1 MLVELLIDGRW
12 RPASGGDA
20 RDFSNPA
27 TGEVIG
33 RVASASIPDLEEAV
47 AAAHGAFP
55 GWRDMSA
62 YQRSAILRR
71 AADIA
76 RARIEEIAPVL
87 TREQG
92 KPLQEAR
99 LEIGGACDMIDWFAE
114 EGRRAYGRIVPGR
127 GPGILQQVMRE
138 PVGPVAAF
146 VPWNFPIAQMARK
159 LGAALSAGCSIIVKA
174 PEEAPAC
181 SAAFLRCFQEA
192 GIPAGVI
199 GLVFGVPAAI
209 SGFLVPHPQ
218 IRKISFT
225 GSTAV
230 GKIIAGLAGNHM
242 KRATME
248 LGGHGP
254 VIVCAD
260 ARVPQAADAL
270 AAAKFRNAGQVCSA
284 PTRFMVHEAVYDDF
298 LDRFAARAR
307 ALRLGDGADPT
318 TTMGPLAHPGRL
330 AAMERMVG
338 DAVGRGASLVLGGRR
353 FGHSGC
359 FFAPTI
365 LADVPTDAIAMN
377 EEPFG
382 PIVLLS
388 RFKAL
393 PEALAEANR
402 LTYGLAAY
410 AFTRSAEQANAIS
423 RELVTG
429 NLAINHTGVALP
441 EIPFGGVRDSG
452 YGAEGGSEGLD
463 PYLVGKVVT
472 SLH

>member
-12 RPASGGDA
+12 RPASSRGE

-27 TGEVIG
+27 TGDVIG
-33 RVASASIPDLEEAV
+33 QVASASLPDLEEAV
-47 AAAHGAFP
+47 EAAHRAFP

-62 YQRSAILRR
+62 YQRSGILRR

-76 RARIEEIAPVL
+76 RARIEEIAPAL

-99 LEIGGACDMIDWFAE
+99 LEISGACDMIDWFAE
-114 EGRRAYGRIVPGR
+114 EGRRAYGRIVPSR

-174 PEEAPAC
+174 PEEAPAS

-192 GIPAGVI
+192 GVPAGVI
-199 GLVFGVPAAI
+199 GLVFGVSAAI
-209 SGFLVPHPQ
+209 SGFLVPHPK
-218 IRKISFT
+218 IRKVSFT
-225 GSTAV
+225 GSTAI
-230 GKIIAGLAGNHM
+230 GKIIAGLAGSHM

-254 VIVCAD
+254 AIVCAD
-260 ARVPQAADAL
+260 ARVSQAVDAL
-270 AAAKFRNAGQVCSA
+270 ATAKFRNAGQVCSA

-298 LDRFAARAR
+298 LNRFAERIR
-307 ALRLGDGADPT
+307 ALRLGNGTDPAV
-318 TTMGPLAHPGRL
+318 TMGPLAHPGRL
-330 AAMERMVG
+330 AAMERMVE
-338 DAVGRGASLVLGGRR
+338 DAVSRGATLILGGRR
-353 FGHSGC
+353 LGNSGC
-359 FFAPTI
+359 FFEPTI
-365 LADVPTDAIAMN
+365 LANVPADAIAMN

-388 RFKAL
+388 RFGAL

-402 LTYGLAAY
+402 LSYGLAAY

-423 RELVTG
+423 RELVAG
-429 NLAINHTGVALP
+429 NVAINHTGVALP
-441 EIPFGGVRDSG
+441 EIPFGGVGESG
-452 YGAEGGSEGLD
+452 HGAEGGSEGLD
-463 PYLVGKVVT
+463 PYLVDKVVT

>member
-1 MLVELLIDGRW
+1 MRVELLIDGCW
-12 RPASGGDA
+12 RPASGGGEH
-20 RDFSNPA
+20 DFSNPA
-27 TGEVIG
+27 TGDVIG
-33 RVASASIPDLEEAV
+33 RVACASIPDLEEA
-47 AAAHGAFP
+47 AEAAHRAFA
-55 GWRDMSA
+55 GWRDTSA
-62 YQRSAILRR
+62 YQRSAVLRR
-71 AADIA
+71 AAEIA
-76 RARIEEIAPVL
+76 RARIEEIASAL

-92 KPLQEAR
+92 KPLREAR

-127 GPGILQQVMRE
+127 GPAIVQQVMRE

-159 LGAALSAGCSIIVKA
+159 LGAALSAGCSIVVKA
-174 PEEAPAC
+174 PEEAPVS

-192 GIPAGVI
+192 GVPAGVI
-199 GLVFGVPAAI
+199 GLVFGTPAAI
-209 SGFLVPHPQ
+209 SGFLVPHPK

-230 GKIIAGLAGNHM
+230 GKIIAGLAGSHM

-260 ARVPQAADAL
+260 ADVAQAADAL

-298 LDRFAARAR
+298 LDRFAERAR
-307 ALRLGDGADPT
+307 GLRLGDGADSA

-338 DAVGRGASLVLGGRR
+338 DAVDRGATLILGGRR

-365 LADVPTDAIAMN
+365 LADVPADAIAMN

-382 PIVLLS
+382 PVVLLS

-402 LTYGLAAY
+402 LAYGLAAY

-429 NLAINHTGVALP
+429 NVAINHTGVALP
-441 EIPFGGVRDSG
+441 EIPFGGVRESG

-463 PYLVGKVVT
+463 PYLVSKVVT
-472 SLH
+472 ALH